1 MHGTKSNTNTD
12 ISYTIF
18 SKYLIYKGF
27 EVIEKLCYR
36 QTAQNTEVLH
46 AMVVAFK
53 NVWSLFQQIVD
64 ELTRR

>member
-1 MHGTKSNTNTD
+1 M
-12 ISYTIF
+12 
-18 SKYLIYKGF
+18 
-27 EVIEKLCYR
+27 EKLCYR